1 MCDNSKG
8 TVTHRKGS
16 FLISCS
22 PLITAKHHDR
32 WLHSQ
37 YVQVDSHRS
46 DKESHHYSLTSQ
58 DISEHTSIPQY
69 TLY

>member
-8 TVTHRKGS
+8 TVTYKKGS

-22 PLITAKHHDR
+22 PLITAKHYDR

-37 YVQVDSHRS
+37 YAQVDLI
-46 DKESHHYSLTSQ
+46 DLIKKATTTSLTSQ
-58 DISEHTSIPQY
+58 DISEHTSAPQY